1 MTSPLCCHCS
11 GMSGTQMTSGGEA
24 VGVPPEPWRWAD
36 GGQGWQWKRGRLWVR
51 MWQSVAANPTTQAS
65 RDEEE
70 SGWLGWGGGG
80 DGVTAGLGRKAR
92 SCKGEDPSL
101 AGLASTIDVI
111 F

>member
-1 MTSPLCCHCS
+1 MVSTDRW
-11 GMSGTQMTSGGEA
+11 EA

-70 SGWLGWGGGG
+70 SGWLGWGGG